1 MTHLTIP
8 LHPSPKSKSPKIH
21 PQKNQEAFNLFDT
34 DCSGTIDT
42 RELTVAMRALG
53 FAVTTEDV
61 TAIME
66 TYDRDDS
73 GSIEFSEF
81 KEIMGEKIGGR
92 DPQSELQ
99 KAFAVFDDDGSGKI
113 STRNLKR
120 IARELGEDVD
130 DETIAAMID
139 EFDKNGDGVIDE
151 AEFLAIMTNGAD

>member
-1 MTHLTIP
+1 
-8 LHPSPKSKSPKIH
+8 
-21 PQKNQEAFNLFDT
+21 
-34 DCSGTIDT
+34 
-42 RELTVAMRALG
+42 
-53 FAVTTEDV
+53 VTTEDV

-113 STRNLKR
+113 TTRNLKR